1 MENNQNKQ
9 NDKRNSL
16 LGLLL
21 VAGVVFYIWKT
32 RKPKA
37 YAIESGES
45 TESGGGG
52 GGGGVIMGGGMPLI
66 VTPPAP
72 PVPPANTTPP
82 PSPAVPKP
90 VFKDKGNGGTTVTCG
105 SGYIYNPATRKCEPI
120 KDVPISEKTAK
131 DAMKDALKSGGLSP
145 APVGGG
151 LSAYDPC
158 KSNGYGGTYD
168 PATNSCKLSPY
179 CGGGTLKLD
188 SNGKAAGCEIK
199 LPTTGSGG
207 VVAVGFSGKMPLT
220 LDNILH

>member
-1 MENNQNKQ
+1 MEKNKKDQ
-9 NDKRNSL
+9 RNSL

-37 YAIESGES
+37 YAVESG
-45 TESGGGG
+45 ESGGGG
-52 GGGGVIMGGGMPLI
+52 GGGGGAFPVFIP
-66 VTPPAP
+66 TPAP
-72 PVPPANTTPP
+72 APAPAPAPQTNTWP
-82 PSPAVPKP
+82 
-90 VFKDKGNGGTTVTCG
+90 TCKTG
-105 SGYIYNPATRKCEPI
+105 ERYNPATRKCEPI
-120 KDVPISEKTAK
+120 IDVPMSEQTAK
-131 DAMKDALKSGGLSP
+131 DAMKQAQT
-145 APVGGG
+145 GGG

-199 LPTTGSGG
+199 LPTTGGGG

-220 LDNILH
+220 IDNILH

>member
-1 MENNQNKQ
+1 MEKNKKDQ
-9 NDKRNSL
+9 RNSL

-37 YAIESGES
+37 YAVESGES
-45 TESGGGG
+45 GGGSGGGG
-52 GGGGVIMGGGMPLI
+52 GAFPVFIP
-66 VTPPAP
+66 TPAP
-72 PVPPANTTPP
+72 APAPAPAPQTNTWP
-82 PSPAVPKP
+82 
-90 VFKDKGNGGTTVTCG
+90 TCKTG
-105 SGYIYNPATRKCEPI
+105 ERYNPATRKCEPI
-120 KDVPISEKTAK
+120 IDVPMSEQTAK
-131 DAMKDALKSGGLSP
+131 DAMKQAQT
-145 APVGGG
+145 GGG

-199 LPTTGSGG
+199 LPTTGGGG

-220 LDNILH
+220 IENILH